1 MIVELNENKRESQ
14 MSNITIA
21 IQNIGLSMKSFFSL
35 CKPRVTSLIVFTAI
49 IGMYMA
55 KPAAATMYWPLLI
68 ATTIGIAFASGAAA
82 AFNCLIEHKIDAIM
96 ARTRARALPTGQV
109 SSTQTTI
116 FATILGSTGLA
127 ILYFYVNP
135 LTMWLTF
142 ATFVGYAVIYTVFLK
157 PATPMNIV
165 IGGASG
171 AMPPILG
178 WAAVNNTVSPES
190 LIMFLIIFAWT
201 PPHFWALAL
210 YRREEY
216 AKVGMP
222 MLPVTHG
229 EAFTLLHILLYTV
242 ILVAVSL
249 MPYGLGMSGLLY
261 LVSTIILDAIFMAY
275 VIGLYRKYSD
285 DLAKRTFKYS
295 IIYLTL
301 LFAAL
306 MIDHYLVF

>member
-1 MIVELNENKRESQ
+1 MIAGIKDNKRESQ
-14 MSNITIA
+14 MSNIENKM
-21 IQNIGLSMKSFFSL
+21 QKIGASLKSFFSL

-49 IGMYMA
+49 IGMYLA
-55 KPAAATMYWPLLI
+55 KPAEVPMYLPLLL

-109 SSTQTTI
+109 SSTQTTV
-116 FATILGSTGLA
+116 FASILGGTGLA
-127 ILYFYVNP
+127 ILYLYVNP
-135 LTMWLTF
+135 LTMWLTL

-229 EAFTLLHILLYTV
+229 EAFTLLHILLYTI

-249 MPYGLGMSGLLY
+249 MPYGLGMSGITY

-275 VIGLYRKYSD
+275 VIGLYRNYSD

-306 MIDHYLVF
+306 LVDHYWAI